1 MGRPEWGQL
10 FDRYLETRQEYV
22 SQGAHHSWNSTH
34 EFALSLT
41 YRLKQVYIVFNGKH
55 PLNAYDTNMLA
66 HLSQIIISQR
76 ERFTLQ
82 AVITKLDD
90 VEPTKVDDNV
100 RQIRM
105 DIQKATQFCLPPILT
120 SVYMNPSFGVEELRR
135 NIEKACGLATRK
147 LDSQVKSAALADN
160 DPPKSS

>member
-1 MGRPEWGQL
+1 MVAWGGRSGDSCLISIWKL
-10 FDRYLETRQEYV
+10 DKSTSV
-22 SQGAHHSWNSTH
+22 SRAHHSWNSIH
-34 EFALSLT
+34 EFSHM

-55 PLNAYDTNMLA
+55 PLNSYDTNMLA

-120 SVYMNPSFGVEELRR
+120 SVYMNPNFGVEELRR

-147 LDSQVKSAALADN
+147 LAHSGSGGQ
-160 DPPKSS
+160 